1 MHGISKK
8 VASLVN
14 WDTLDADLDL
24 YVKAYP
30 EEKPIIDPIKE
41 ENL

>member
-14 WDTLDADLDL
+14 WDTLDADLEL
-24 YVKAYP
+24 YIKAYP
-30 EEKPIIDPIKE
+30 EEKPMVYPIKE
-41 ENL
+41 ESL